1 MRKIRIMLKNKLTT
15 KLEVEAMNN
24 STIKNE
30 DGYLARNRWM
40 IYLIVAFAI
49 LASLQ
54 VLKDMDM
61 GFQFPDYLTYML
73 VTALSLCAGVY
84 NAFSGTT
91 TAKIFR
97 WVVVFGLI
105 AAAIWYVVD
114 RI

>member
-1 MRKIRIMLKNKLTT
+1 
-15 KLEVEAMNN
+15 MNN

-61 GFQFPDYLTYML
+61 GFQFPDYLTYIL
-73 VTALSLCAGVY
+73 VTALSFCAGVY

-97 WVVVFGLI
+97 WLVVFGLI